1 MVSRDRRRE
10 ATPYWWVPLVAM
22 LPLIAGCS
30 DTPVQAEAAP
40 AGPVYLEAP
49 KPAVQRPARPAQT
62 TARRQATTVA
72 SPRATRPPETTAAAR
87 PEAGDPVRLVGQDES
102 RIQALFGRP
111 NEEVEAAPGKIWR
124 YTQSNCRLD
133 VNLYPDVQTRVFR
146 TLAYEVTSHDNSDEG
161 RRTCLLELQQRAS
174 TSARR

>member
-1 MVSRDRRRE
+1 MVSRERRRE
-10 ATPYWWVPLVAM
+10 AMPYWWVPLLAM
-22 LPLIAGCS
+22 LPLLAGCG
-30 DTPVQAEAAP
+30 DMPAQAEATG
-40 AGPVYLEAP
+40 GPIYLEAP

-62 TARRQATTVA
+62 TARRQANTAA
-72 SPRATRPPETTAAAR
+72 SPRANRPAEGSVAAR
-87 PEAGDPVRLVGQDES
+87 PEEGPLRLVGQDES

-161 RRTCLLELQQRAS
+161 RRNCLLELQQRAS
-174 TSARR
+174 TAARR